1 MGIFEDQFDNEM
13 GSVDPETSETGQP
26 FNIDK
31 SVTLKKDDL
40 LKYQHLTPIKQ
51 YMIERKGVDYKDKP
65 DEQVV
70 DDFVEHMR
78 FFNTNVV
85 STAGEARFV
94 SKATSKQKAIANKA
108 YQTYEQLGNVFVNDG
123 FFGAVKGVGQYI
135 EAAAKDPTNYIGIA
149 TGGAARLAAAG
160 TQIGGKQVVKAAVR
174 AAGRNS
180 IRDGLTKAAAKK
192 KANEVA
198 VEAASRFVA
207 AGASKKSA
215 GKVFEKVAKEGN
227 YLFRKAAF
235 ETARKEAQEKLFKSA
250 TKKGLV
256 AATISDSAFAVF
268 QDVEYQNVLLDVGA
282 QEEYSAMQTGFAT
295 VFGAVGGGAAL
306 AATKFKGKSGLVAIS
321 PDGKVTKDILE
332 KYKVPV
338 SKADANKISK
348 QLAKD
353 VDDWAVKV
361 QQGTELSA
369 AAMPVDLVKSIFL
382 GADGKGGL
390 AKAYKDI
397 GMPMTDEKHITDYAT
412 NIAML
417 LDPKELKR
425 INKIIEP
432 LAGFTLG
439 EMADNRTIAS
449 VLARTMSDSG
459 KNLNVAGQ
467 FKKMINMGL
476 MSTDSKVNALVES
489 GNTLIEGEAKK
500 LNSNKLAYAQSV
512 WKRLLVSSPQT
523 TALNVVGFGQF
534 AIGSTFAD
542 ILNGGRYMG
551 LGLAQG
557 GMTTEAGTE
566 SLRKG
571 KALLALQYQ
580 KMKNFADPYTTS
592 EAYMSILESEPEIS
606 KKLMQTI
613 TGGIEATSEKYKIDP
628 NSKVYKS
635 LEAFTTAANQLT
647 GVRIQDNWTKSQM
660 YMSELDKAIRL
671 TDNEALRGVY
681 KDGTTLKQLL
691 QDGNTNLI
699 SEDMANYALGNT
711 LESVFSKN
719 YTVAKPGSG
728 IAGESLSGLAQL
740 VEKFSNT
747 PILGTILPFGRFFN
761 NVVASS
767 YKWSPLAY
775 GGIGMSMASK
785 IAKRSKGEGVDL
797 AAGEAFSRATVGT
810 TALWSLA
817 EADKGRREKGLAY
830 YEVEGDG
837 GTIIDVKN
845 TFPLSMYLAIGRVM
859 RLRMD
864 DEPIPPEL
872 QLDALAQLAVGQ
884 LAKDAQFGNDLLNIM
899 DVISNAG
906 VDGARGP
913 DYKAIGKITGNV
925 LAGVTR
931 PLDAINRTVGF
942 VLEND
947 VAKDVRQAQSGGAVF
962 TQSSTKYMD
971 NIIEAFIGKSETLT
985 GKELRVATREG
996 DVYDANPF
1004 ARLFGV
1010 NVKQG
1015 RTATEKAYSMA
1026 EMHAWKAS
1034 ERTKMPAYDRM
1045 LNEVLAPTL
1054 ERNTQR
1060 LISSNKFKKAGLT
1073 ERRSML
1079 KSMLKEVKKAART
1092 DAGDGSLGANNQRLR
1107 LANLASKKGTKE
1119 IRREALGF
1127 MKRRYSIDSPL
1138 EEFSFTE
1145 LDVFID
1151 FVDALEDNYQ
1161 L

>member
-1 MGIFEDQFDNEM
+1 M
-13 GSVDPETSETGQP
+13 S
-26 FNIDK
+26 
-31 SVTLKKDDL
+31 KKD
-40 LKYQHLTPIKQ
+40 
-51 YMIERKGVDYKDKP
+51 
-65 DEQVV
+65 
-70 DDFVEHMR
+70 
-78 FFNTNVV
+78 
-85 STAGEARFV
+85 
-94 SKATSKQKAIANKA
+94 AT
-108 YQTYEQLGNVFVNDG
+108 
-123 FFGAVKGVGQYI
+123 
-135 EAAAKDPTNYIGIA
+135 
-149 TGGAARLAAAG
+149 
-160 TQIGGKQVVKAAVR
+160 
-174 AAGRNS
+174 
-180 IRDGLTKAAAKK
+180 
-192 KANEVA
+192 
-198 VEAASRFVA
+198 
-207 AGASKKSA
+207 
-215 GKVFEKVAKEGN
+215 
-227 YLFRKAAF
+227 
-235 ETARKEAQEKLFKSA
+235 
-250 TKKGLV
+250 
-256 AATISDSAFAVF
+256 
-268 QDVEYQNVLLDVGA
+268 
-282 QEEYSAMQTGFAT
+282 
-295 VFGAVGGGAAL
+295 
-306 AATKFKGKSGLVAIS
+306 
-321 PDGKVTKDILE
+321 
-332 KYKVPV
+332 
-338 SKADANKISK
+338 KISK
-348 QLAKD
+348 QLASD
-353 VDDWAVKV
+353 VDNWAVKV
-361 QQGTELSA
+361 KQGTDLSA
-369 AAMPVDLVKSIFL
+369 SAMPLDLVRNIML

-390 AKAYKDI
+390 AKAYMDI

-412 NIAML
+412 NVAML

-439 EMADNRTIAS
+439 EIADNRTIAT
-449 VLARTMSDSG
+449 VLARSFSEAG
-459 KNLNVAGQ
+459 KTLNVAGQ
-467 FKKMINMGL
+467 FKKMVNLGL
-476 MSTDSKVNALVES
+476 MGSDAKVNALADAGSSV
-489 GNTLIEGEAKK
+489 IEGEVKK
-500 LNSNKLAYAQSV
+500 LNANKLAYAQSV

-542 ILNGGRYMG
+542 ILNGGRYMA
-551 LGLAQG
+551 LALAQG

-571 KALLALQYQ
+571 KALFSLQYQ

-592 EAYMSILESEPEIS
+592 DAYMSFLESEPEVS

-628 NSKVYKS
+628 NSKVYKF

-671 TDNEALRGVY
+671 TDDKALRGVY
-681 KDGTTLKQLL
+681 EKGTTLKQLL

-699 SEDMANYALGNT
+699 TEDMSNYALGNT

-728 IAGESLSGLAQL
+728 IAGESLSGMASL

-747 PILGTILPFGRFFN
+747 PLLGTILPFGRFFN

-785 IAKRSKGEGVDL
+785 IAKRSKGEGIDL

-810 TALWSLA
+810 AALYSLA
-817 EADKGRREKGLAY
+817 QADIARREKGLAY

-845 TFPLSMYLAIGRVM
+845 TFPLSMYLAIGRVV

-864 DEPIPPEL
+864 GEPIPSEL

-931 PLDAINRTVGF
+931 PLDAVNRTFGF
-942 VLEND
+942 VMNND
-947 VAKDVRQAQSGGAVF
+947 VAKDVRQAESGGAVF
-962 TQSSTKYMD
+962 TQSSTKYLD
-971 NIIEAFIGKSETLT
+971 NIVEAFIGKTELLT

-996 DVYDANPF
+996 QVYDANPF

-1034 ERTKMPAYDRM
+1034 ERTKMPIYDRM

-1054 ERNTQR
+1054 ERNTER
-1060 LISSNKFKKAGLT
+1060 LISSSKFKKANLT
-1073 ERRSML
+1073 KRRSML
-1079 KSMLKEVKKAART
+1079 KSMLKEVKKTART
-1092 DAGDGSLGANNQRLR
+1092 DIQDGSLGANSQRLR

-1119 IRREALGF
+1119 LRREAFGF
-1127 MKRRYSIDSPL
+1127 MQRRYNVDSPL

-1145 LDVFID
+1145 LDIFID
-1151 FVDALEDNYQ
+1151 FVDAIEDSYK